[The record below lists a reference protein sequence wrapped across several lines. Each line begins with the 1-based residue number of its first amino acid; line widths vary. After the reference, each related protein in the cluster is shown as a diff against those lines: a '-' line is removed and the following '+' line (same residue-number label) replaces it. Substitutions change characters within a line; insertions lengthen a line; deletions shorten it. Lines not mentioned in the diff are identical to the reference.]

1 VRIALFLHHGMTLYK
16 KPSMSTLR
24 SGTRWPVLLLLLL
37 VAWTR
42 PAIPQESPERRFTGG
57 SSVLEPV
64 YGPLAEQI
72 VADFQLT
79 DKKGIG
85 IDLGS
90 GPGDL
95 ILELCRRTRHMHWVN
110 ADIDARFFPDFMQRA
125 REAGFDKRV
134 SAIYADAVALPFR
147 DNYAEMVVSRGPIQ
161 FWGSLRG
168 AIAEDNRVMQHRGGA
183 FIGRGFPEKLPV
195 KTAREIRS
203 QQHKKES
210 FPKYDVATTAR
221 DMETIV
227 KLLKIEDY
235 RIQIPSP
242 PGGEDVN
249 YGIWLEFRKASA
261 GEGQSAESPPSN

>member
-1 VRIALFLHHGMTLYK
+1 MPGLK
-16 KPSMSTLR
+16 SK
-24 SGTRWPVLLLLLL
+24 TRWPVSLLLLL
-37 VAWTR
+37 VVWLG
-42 PAIPQESPERRFTGG
+42 PAAPQERLEKRFRAS

-64 YGPLAEQI
+64 YAPLAEQI

-125 REAGFDKRV
+125 RAAGFDKRV
-134 SAIYADAVALPFR
+134 SAICADAVALPFR
-147 DNYAEMVVSRGPIQ
+147 DNYAEIVVSRGSFH
-161 FWGSLRG
+161 FWGSLPDAIEEIHRVLKPGG
-168 AIAEDNRVMQHRGGA
+168 AA
-183 FIGRGFPEKLPV
+183 FIGRGFPENLPV
-195 KTAREIRS
+195 KTAREIRA
-203 QQHKKES
+203 QQRKKES
-210 FPKYDVATTAR
+210 FPQYDVAATAR

-227 KLLKIEDY
+227 KLLKIESY

-249 YGIWLEFRKASA
+249 YGVWLEFRKASA
-261 GEGQSAESPPSN
+261 RERQSAESPPSN